1 MSWFESFVL
10 GLVQGLT
17 EFLPISSS
25 AHLRLTAAFA
35 GWHDPGAAFTAITQ
49 IGTETA
55 VLIYFRK
62 DIARI
67 VSAWFRSLTDR
78 SMRSDHDAQMG
89 WLVIVGSIPIG
100 VLGVT
105 FKDQIEGPFR
115 DLRLIATT
123 LIVMGIVLGI
133 ADRLAARDEAGGKH
147 RAVRERKSL
156 KDLGIRDG
164 LIFGFCQALA
174 LIPGV
179 SRSGAT
185 ISGGL
190 LMGYTREAAA
200 RYSFLLAIP
209 AVLASGVF
217 ELKDAGE
224 GGHVSWGPTIFAT
237 FVAFGV
243 GYAVISW
250 FMKFITTKSFMP
262 FVIYRVLLGILLF
275 VLVSAGVLSPH
286 AGESAG

>member
-1 MSWFESFVL
+1 MSWFESFIL

-49 IGTETA
+49 IGTEAA

-67 VSAWFRSLTDR
+67 VSAWCKSLVDK
-78 SMRSDHDAQMG
+78 SMRGDHDAQMG

-147 RAVRERKSL
+147 RAIRERKTL
-156 KDLGIRDG
+156 KELGVRDG
-164 LIFGFCQALA
+164 LIFGVCQAMA

-217 ELKDAGE
+217 ELKDASE

-237 FVAFGV
+237 IIAFIV
-243 GYAVISW
+243 GYAVIAW

-262 FVIYRVLLGILLF
+262 FVIYRIILGIALF
-275 VLVSAGVLSPH
+275 ILVGTDTLSPH